1 MNKERR
7 SFLRNTSLVT
17 GLLLLQNPLRALTSV
32 SENATYLPGNN
43 RELLIWH
50 TNDLHGQPAG
60 HRQEGEQGVFV
71 DAGDFTCGT
80 DNVNACMEM
89 IRAMNKAGYHAAT
102 IGNRELANGQAAL
115 AALIPHMQFALVN
128 CNYRFTDQSLAR
140 QVVRH
145 KIVYAGSL
153 KIGITGV
160 GPQLAGTPGVT
171 YLPPVEAA
179 DAVAATL
186 KKEHNCHVVICLSH
200 LGFQQP
206 GETADN
212 CDMATK
218 STHIDFVIGGH
229 QQKMITTTAVFR
241 NVAGNEVYLSQAGWN
256 GMMTGKMKMLFN
268 EHRQGCGIQPG
279 YLMS

>member
-17 GLLLLQNPLRALTSV
+17 GLLLLQNPLRALTST
-32 SENATYLPGNN
+32 SENATYLPGDN

-50 TNDLHGQPAG
+50 TNDLHGQLAG
-60 HRQEGEQGVFV
+60 HRPAGDQGVFL
-71 DAGDFTCGT
+71 DAGDFTSGT
-80 DNVNACMEM
+80 DNVNACME
-89 IRAMNKAGYHAAT
+89 IIKAMNKAGYHAAT

-128 CNYRFTDQSLAR
+128 CNYRFTDPSLAR

-153 KIGITGV
+153 KVGITGV
-160 GPQLAGTPGVT
+160 GPQLPDVPGVT
-171 YLPPVEAA
+171 FLPPVAAA
-179 DAVAATL
+179 DEVAAKL
-186 KKEHNCHVVICLSH
+186 KKEHGCHVVICLSH
-200 LGFQQP
+200 LGFKQP

-212 CDMATK
+212 ADMATR

-229 QQKMITTTAVFR
+229 QQKMITTTSVLR
-241 NVAGNEVYLSQAGWN
+241 NMAGNEVYLSQAGWN
-256 GMMTGKMKMLFN
+256 GMMTGKMKMFFN
-268 EHRQGCGIQPG
+268 EDRQGCGIQPG
-279 YLMS
+279 SLMS